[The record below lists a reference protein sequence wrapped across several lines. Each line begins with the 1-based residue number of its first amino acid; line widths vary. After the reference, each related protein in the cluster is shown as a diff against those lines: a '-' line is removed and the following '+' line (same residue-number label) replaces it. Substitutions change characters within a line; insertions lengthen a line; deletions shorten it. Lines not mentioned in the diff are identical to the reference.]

1 MTPGES
7 REQALQ
13 VLYAADALG
22 AAPDLEGVTAKAAM
36 LAEGVWEHREELDA
50 MIASRA
56 RGWRVERMPAVD
68 RTLLRMGAFELL
80 HTDTPVG
87 VIVSEAVE
95 LAKRYSTGRSGSF
108 INGVLG
114 ALARDTPRPGR

>member
-1 MTPGES
+1 
-7 REQALQ
+7 
-13 VLYAADALG
+13 
-22 AAPDLEGVTAKAAM
+22 
-36 LAEGVWEHREELDA
+36 

>member
-22 AAPDLEGVTAKAAM
+22 AAPDLEGVAAKAAM
-36 LAEGVWEHREELDA
+36 LAEGVWGHREELDA
-50 MIASRA
+50 VIASRA

-68 RTLLRMGAFELL
+68 RTLLRIGAFELL